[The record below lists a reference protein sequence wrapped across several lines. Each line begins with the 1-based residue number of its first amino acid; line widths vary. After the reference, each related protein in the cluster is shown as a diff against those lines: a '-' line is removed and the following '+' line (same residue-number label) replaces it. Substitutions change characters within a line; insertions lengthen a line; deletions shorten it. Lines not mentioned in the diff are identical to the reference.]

1 MNLVKCARK
10 AKSKVITQVSLTA
23 YSGGA
28 LSEIVDIPIV
38 VKVDDMEIAED
49 SQLIIFHY
57 LKQKLLNRL
66 VKIDNK
72 EIMPKYLKRTI
83 NDLVS

>member
-1 MNLVKCARK
+1 MSEIAFFN
-10 AKSKVITQVSLTA
+10 ITPNSFQRNTGYKDTA
-23 YSGGA
+23 YA

-57 LKQKLLNRL
+57 LKQKLLKRL
-66 VKIDNK
+66 VKNDNK
-72 EIMPKYLKRTI
+72 EIMPKYLKRTL